1 MRTLMIITFLF
12 CLGCTEE
19 NARPQFPVIDYPVG
33 LFGLRTL
40 EVTVTFDCQQNLFLV
55 ALLENRNETLKQYL
69 ALIKFGFLPDTGCSH
84 GELQTCTQV
93 IQNQISFN
101 LFQIQK
107 LKQGCI

>member
-1 MRTLMIITFLF
+1 MRNLLLITFLF
-12 CLGCTEE
+12 CLGCARE
-19 NARPQFPVIDYPVG
+19 NVRPQLPGVDYTPG
-33 LFGLRTL
+33 IFGLRAQ

-55 ALLENRNETLKQYL
+55 ALLEGRNETLREYL
-69 ALIKFGFLPDTGCSH
+69 QLIKGGILPNTGCSH
-84 GELQTCTQV
+84 GELQTCIQV